1 MKTLHA
7 LALTLIITSLIGC
20 STKSEDKFLG
30 CYAYMKEGRTEMRI
44 ERKDGKFFALIRQG
58 DGWSNIDGLHI
69 GTEKELSSLFGSDS
83 KKINANLVADKGPF
97 GIFYVKE
104 GEVYG
109 GKKAQSDYI
118 AFLMNSGGSVYKVKC
133 EN

>member
-20 STKSEDKFLG
+20 SSQSDDSFLG
-30 CYAYMKEGRTEMRI
+30 CYAFKKGGRSELII
-44 ERKDGKFFALIRQG
+44 ERKEGKFFVSIRQG
-58 DGWSNIDGLHI
+58 DGWSDIDGLHV
-69 GTEKELSSLFGSDS
+69 GTEMELSQLFGSDS
-83 KKINANLVADKGPF
+83 RKINASLVADQGPF

-118 AFLMNSGGSVYKVKC
+118 AFLMNRGGEVYKVKC
-133 EN
+133 KN